1 MPETTANSAVSG
13 PIKLAVIPGDGIGT
27 EVTAEALKVLD
38 VATPT
43 GVGGRQSG
51 RLGGSSA
58 SGTRGAETCSAMT
71 RMVTRSWPG
80 RSNG

>member
-38 VATPT
+38 V
-43 GVGGRQSG
+43 
-51 RLGGSSA
+51 
-58 SGTRGAETCSAMT
+58 
-71 RMVTRSWPG
+71 VTRLADVHGGTPPP
-80 RSNG
+80 